1 MFQITKKKS
10 ETNGTLLF
18 RGENKTFKLK
28 VFSDNK
34 NLITMVLIFLSICK
48 VCFKKFP

>member
-1 MFQITKKKS
+1 MEHFFS
-10 ETNGTLLF
+10 EG
-18 RGENKTFKLK
+18 KIK

-48 VCFKKFP
+48 VYFKKFP